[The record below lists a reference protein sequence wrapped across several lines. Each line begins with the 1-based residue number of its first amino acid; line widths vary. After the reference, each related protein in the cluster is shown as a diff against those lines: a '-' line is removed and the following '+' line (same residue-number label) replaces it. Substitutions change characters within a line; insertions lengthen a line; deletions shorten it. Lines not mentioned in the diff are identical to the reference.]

1 MGYFT
6 IYNNMIMRK
15 RIYIVMR
22 TTDFGRMP
30 VIAFNSVKEAEE
42 YGTQKYDKNGDH
54 NWYVS
59 GVYLED
65 NK

>member
-1 MGYFT
+1 
-6 IYNNMIMRK
+6 MRK

-22 TTDFGRMP
+22 TTDFGGMP
-30 VIAFNSVKEAEE
+30 VVAFNSVKEAEE
-42 YGTQKYDKNGDH
+42 YGKQKYDANGDH

-65 NK
+65 KKQ